1 MTNRGLA
8 VLGIRL
14 FALFIALQ
22 ALFSLLQSDFGGQ
35 QLVPAAEP
43 INGTSTLLG
52 VLLCLMVAGLLWV
65 CVGRIADWVL
75 PTRRG
80 HSLALGDAVTVS
92 DAQIIAYSAV
102 GLYLMADSLPG
113 ILLTFW
119 PLLLN
124 YAQLDGSPEQLSLAA
139 AGIRFTLGLMLF
151 FGGRGLAGL
160 VRQLRRAPAR

>member
-22 ALFSLLQSDFGGQ
+22 ALLSSL
-35 QLVPAAEP
+35 QLYSRWQHVPASEP
-43 INGTSTLLG
+43 ITGTGTLLG
-52 VLLCLMVAGLLWV
+52 LLLCLMVAGLLWV

-75 PTRRG
+75 PARRG
-80 HSLALGDAVTVS
+80 HSLAHADTVTVS
-92 DAQIIAYSAV
+92 DAQTIAYSAV
-102 GLYLMADSLPG
+102 GLYLVADSLPD

-119 PLLLN
+119 PLLSS
-124 YAQLDGSPEQLSLAA
+124 YVQMRGAPEQLNLVAA
-139 AGIRFTLGLMLF
+139 CIRFALGITLF